1 MSDIDFINII
11 LCVCF
16 AVAIMFIWMSFYPEN
31 LNFLRNRITTHEEFE
46 KTQVEGNPLFSQ
58 FLLPIAQKLIPYTS
72 RSVKPEELERLA
84 AKIKLA
90 GSPYGIKP
98 IELYNIKYAYALLT
112 FLFGAV
118 VCVLLNLPFPISFAF
133 AGIGLILPEAGWINP
148 LIAKRGKQADM
159 ELPNILDLVSVCL
172 ASGLTV
178 DRAISTVCAQKEGM
192 LINEFR
198 RVDSDLQRGSTIPEA
213 VLDMTKRVDSKHV
226 MQVYKNI
233 SMADRLG
240 TPIADS
246 LKVLAD
252 TLRNDTFEMVKQRA
266 ARAASLVLL
275 PVLFFIFPAI
285 IILIVGP
292 AVPTFMN
299 GG

>member
-1 MSDIDFINII
+1 MSDIEFINMV

-31 LNFLRNRITTHEEFE
+31 LNFLRNRITIQEEFE
-46 KTQVEGNPLFSQ
+46 KTKVEGNPLFSQ

-72 RSVKPEELERLA
+72 RRVKPEELERLV
-84 AKIKLA
+84 AKIRLA
-90 GSPYGIKP
+90 GSPFGIKP
-98 IELYNIKYAYALLT
+98 IELYNMKFAYALLT
-112 FLFGAV
+112 IMFGFVFCLLLDMPFFVALAFGAV
-118 VCVLLNLPFPISFAF
+118 
-133 AGIGLILPEAGWINP
+133 GLMLPEFGWINP

-198 RVDSDLQRGSTIPEA
+198 RVDSDLHRGSTIPEA
-213 VLDMTKRVDSKHV
+213 IFDMTKRVDSKNV

-252 TLRNDTFEMVKQRA
+252 TLRNDTFELVKQRA

-275 PVLFFIFPAI
+275 PVLFFIFPAV
-285 IILIVGP
+285 IILVVGP
-292 AVPTFMN
+292 AVPSFMS
-299 GG
+299 G

>member
-1 MSDIDFINII
+1 MTDIDFINIV

-16 AVAIMFIWMSFYPEN
+16 ATAIMFIWMSFYPEN
-31 LNFLRNRITTHEEFE
+31 LNFLRNRITTQEEFE
-46 KTQVEGNPLFSQ
+46 NTKVEGNALFSK
-58 FLLPIAQKLIPYTS
+58 FLLPIAQKLIPYTN
-72 RSVKPEELERLA
+72 RKVKPEELERLA

-98 IELYNIKYAYALLT
+98 IELYNMKFAYALLMI
-112 FLFGAV
+112 LFGLV
-118 VCVLLNLPFPISFAF
+118 FCLLLDMPFFIAFAF
-133 AGIGLILPEAGWINP
+133 AAVGLILPEAGWINP
-148 LIAKRGKQADM
+148 LIAKRGKQADL
-159 ELPNILDLVSVCL
+159 ELPNILDLISVCL
-172 ASGLTV
+172 SSGLTV
-178 DRAISTVCAQKEGM
+178 GRAISTVCAQKEGL
-192 LINEFR
+192 LIDEFR
-198 RVDSDLQRGSTIPEA
+198 RVDSDLHRGSTIPEA
-213 VLDMTKRVDSKHV
+213 ILDMTKRIDSKNV

-240 TPIADS
+240 TPISDS

-275 PVLFFIFPAI
+275 PVLFFIFPAV

-292 AVPTFMN
+292 AIPSFMN
-299 GG
+299 

>member
-1 MSDIDFINII
+1 MSDIEFINMM

-31 LNFLRNRITTHEEFE
+31 LNFLRNRITTQEEFE
-46 KTQVEGNPLFSQ
+46 ATKVEGNALFSQ
-58 FLLPIAQKLIPYTS
+58 VLLPIAQKLVPYTS
-72 RSVKPEELERLA
+72 RYVKPQELERLS

-98 IELYNIKYAYALLT
+98 IELYNMKFSYALLLT
-112 FLFGAV
+112 CFGFLF
-118 VCVLLNLPFPISFAF
+118 CLMLEIPIFIALVF
-133 AGIGLILPEAGWINP
+133 GGIGLIMPELGWINP
-148 LIAKRGKQADM
+148 LITKRGKQADL
-159 ELPNILDLVSVCL
+159 ELPNILDLISVCL

-198 RVDSDLQRGSTIPEA
+198 RVDSDLHRGSTIPEA
-213 VLDMTKRVDSKHV
+213 ILDLTKRVDNKNI

-240 TPIADS
+240 TPIANS
-246 LKVLAD
+246 LKILAD
-252 TLRNDTFEMVKQRA
+252 TLRNDTFELVKQRA

-275 PVLFFIFPAI
+275 PVLFFIFPAVI
-285 IILIVGP
+285 IIVIGP
-292 AVPTFMN
+292 AVPNLMN
-299 GG
+299 

>member
-1 MSDIDFINII
+1 MSDIEFINIV

-31 LNFLRNRITTHEEFE
+31 LNFLRNRIITQEEFE

-72 RSVKPEELERLA
+72 RSVKPNELERLA
-84 AKIKLA
+84 EKIKLA

-98 IELYNIKYAYALLT
+98 IELYNMKFAYALLT
-112 FLFGAV
+112 TMFGFV
-118 VCVLLNLPFPISFAF
+118 FCLLLNLPIFATLAF
-133 AGIGLILPEAGWINP
+133 GALGLIMPESGWINP
-148 LIAKRGKQADM
+148 LIKKRGKQADL
-159 ELPNILDLVSVCL
+159 ELPNILDLISVCL

-198 RVDSDLQRGSTIPEA
+198 RVDSDLHRGSTIPEA
-213 VLDMTKRVDSKHV
+213 VLDMTKRVQSKNV

-246 LKVLAD
+246 LKILSD
-252 TLRNDTFEMVKQRA
+252 TLRNDTFELVKQRA

-275 PVLFFIFPAI
+275 PVLFFIFPAV
-285 IILIVGP
+285 IILIIGP
-292 AVPTFMN
+292 AVPSFLS
-299 GG
+299 GS

>member
-1 MSDIDFINII
+1 MSDIDFINIV

-31 LNFLRNRITTHEEFE
+31 LNFLRNRIITQEEFE
-46 KTQVEGNPLFSQ
+46 KTKVEGNPLFSQ

-72 RSVKPEELERLA
+72 RSVKPNELERLA
-84 AKIKLA
+84 EKIKLA

-98 IELYNIKYAYALLT
+98 IELYNMKFAYALLT
-112 FLFGAV
+112 IMFGFV
-118 VCVLLNLPFPISFAF
+118 FCLLLNLPIFVALAF
-133 AGIGLILPEAGWINP
+133 GALGLVMPELGWINP
-148 LIAKRGKQADM
+148 LIKKRGKQADL
-159 ELPNILDLVSVCL
+159 ELPNILDLISVCL
-172 ASGLTV
+172 ASSLTV

-198 RVDSDLQRGSTIPEA
+198 RVDSDLHRGSTIPEA
-213 VLDMTKRVDSKHV
+213 VLDMTKRVQSKNV

-246 LKVLAD
+246 LKILSD
-252 TLRNDTFEMVKQRA
+252 TLRNDTFELVKQRA

-275 PVLFFIFPAI
+275 PVLFFIFPAV
-285 IILIVGP
+285 IILIIGP
-292 AVPTFMN
+292 AVPSFLS
-299 GG
+299 GS

>member
-1 MSDIDFINII
+1 MSDIEFINIV

-31 LNFLRNRITTHEEFE
+31 LNFLRNRIITQEEFE

-72 RSVKPEELERLA
+72 RSVKPNELERLA
-84 AKIKLA
+84 EKIKLA

-98 IELYNIKYAYALLT
+98 IELYNMKFAYALLT
-112 FLFGAV
+112 TMFGFV
-118 VCVLLNLPFPISFAF
+118 FCLLLNLPIFAALAF
-133 AGIGLILPEAGWINP
+133 GALGLIMPESWWINP
-148 LIAKRGKQADM
+148 LIKKRGKQADL
-159 ELPNILDLVSVCL
+159 ELPNILDLISVCL

-198 RVDSDLQRGSTIPEA
+198 RVDSDLHRGSTIPEA
-213 VLDMTKRVDSKHV
+213 VLDMTKRVQSKNV

-246 LKVLAD
+246 LKILSD
-252 TLRNDTFEMVKQRA
+252 TLRNDTFELVKQRA

-275 PVLFFIFPAI
+275 PVLFFIFPAV
-285 IILIVGP
+285 IILIIGP
-292 AVPTFMN
+292 AVPSFLS
-299 GG
+299 GS

>member
-1 MSDIDFINII
+1 MSDIDFINIV

-31 LNFLRNRITTHEEFE
+31 LNFLRNRIITQEEFE

-72 RSVKPEELERLA
+72 RSVKPNELERLA
-84 AKIKLA
+84 EKIKLA

-98 IELYNIKYAYALLT
+98 IELYNMKFAYALLT
-112 FLFGAV
+112 LMFGFV
-118 VCVLLNLPFPISFAF
+118 FCLLLNLPIFVALVFGAL
-133 AGIGLILPEAGWINP
+133 GLVMPELGWINP
-148 LIAKRGKQADM
+148 LIKKRGKQADL
-159 ELPNILDLVSVCL
+159 ELPNILDLISVCL

-198 RVDSDLQRGSTIPEA
+198 RVDSDLHRGSTIPEA
-213 VLDMTKRVDSKHV
+213 VLDMTKRVQSKNV

-246 LKVLAD
+246 LKILSD
-252 TLRNDTFEMVKQRA
+252 TLRNDTFELVKQRA

-275 PVLFFIFPAI
+275 PVLFFIFPAV
-285 IILIVGP
+285 IILIIGP
-292 AVPTFMN
+292 AVPSFLS
-299 GG
+299 GS